1 MAKST
6 APSNGLARVL
16 SKLGYCS
23 RREAESLIQ
32 AGRVQ
37 INSVVCRRIDQTV
50 DAFKAVISVDG
61 VPVRRVTFVYVML
74 NKPRGLVTTTADERG
89 RDTVFRCLEGSE
101 LPRLVPVGRLDQASE
116 GMLLLTN
123 DTQWAN
129 GITEPGHGCLKT
141 YHVHIDRQPTPE
153 FLRQLETGVEVDG
166 EFLRV
171 VRASTVRVGER
182 HSWLELVLDEGR
194 NRHLRRLLGASGT
207 DVLQLVRIG
216 IGNLRLGSLQKGS
229 WRQLTPDEVQSLRKP
244 NRAGN

>member
-1 MAKST
+1 MPKST
-6 APSNGLARVL
+6 APSNGLARAL

-23 RREAESLIQ
+23 RREAEVLIL

-37 INSVVCRRIDQTV
+37 VNSVVCRRIDQTV
-50 DAFKAVISVDG
+50 DSARSIISVDG
-61 VPVRRVTFVYVML
+61 IPVRRVAFVYVML

-89 RDTVFRCLEGSE
+89 RETVFQCLEGSG

-153 FLRQLETGVEVDG
+153 FLRQLETGIEVDG

-171 VRASTVRVGER
+171 VRATTVRVGER

-194 NRHLRRLLGASGT
+194 NRHLRRLLGAFGT
-207 DVLQLVRIG
+207 EVLQLVRIE
-216 IGNLRLGSLQKGS
+216 IGKLRLGSLQKGQ
-229 WRQLTPDEVQSLRKP
+229 WRHLTPEEVQSLRKP
-244 NRAGN
+244 TRAGN